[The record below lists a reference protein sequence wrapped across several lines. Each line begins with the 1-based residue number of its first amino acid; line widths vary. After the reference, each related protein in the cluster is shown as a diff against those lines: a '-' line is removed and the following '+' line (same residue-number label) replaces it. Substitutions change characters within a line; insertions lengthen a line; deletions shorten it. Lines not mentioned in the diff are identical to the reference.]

1 MRTLTASEYEDDVLK
16 LGHGDG
22 RTNSVLLKILNRIL
36 TLGRF
41 YGL

>member
-1 MRTLTASEYEDDVLK
+1 MKTPMVSEYEDDVLK

-22 RTNSVLLKILNRIL
+22 RTNSILLKILNRIL
-36 TLGRF
+36 TMGRF